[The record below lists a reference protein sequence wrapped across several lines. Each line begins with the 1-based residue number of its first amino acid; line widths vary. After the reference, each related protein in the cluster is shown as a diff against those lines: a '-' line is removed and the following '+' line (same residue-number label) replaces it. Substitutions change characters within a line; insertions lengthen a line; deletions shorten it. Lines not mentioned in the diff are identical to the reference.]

1 MGKGPGRCGRFVRPA
16 ALAAVVAL
24 CMVPV
29 AAAADPSPDPAPD
42 PRPKAASAPA
52 PSQSPSPSPSPK
64 PVYTPPPEPTY
75 TPPPEPT
82 YTPPA
87 AVSSSPPVRAAPVK
101 PKPKPKSRAKQRR
114 ARAKPHRVA
123 PRVVVTTPTSG
134 PAVSGVDLVP
144 NLATAPDPPTAP
156 PADGMG
162 VFWSLALVAGGVLV
176 AMALLPAR
184 SRFRPVVAIG
194 HVRVQLFAIGCSV
207 LGGALLPLLLR

>member
-1 MGKGPGRCGRFVRPA
+1 MGKGPGRGGRFVRPA

-24 CMVPV
+24 CVVPI

-52 PSQSPSPSPSPK
+52 LSQSPSPK
-64 PVYTPPPEPTY
+64 PVYTPPPEPKY

-87 AVSSSPPVRAAPVK
+87 AVSASPPVRAAPVK
-101 PKPKPKSRAKQRR
+101 AKPKPKSRAKQRR
-114 ARAKPHRVA
+114 ARAKPHRLA

-144 NLATAPDPPTAP
+144 NLATAPDQPTAP